1 MARKSDVPSPYYG
14 EPSKFDPT
22 FRGPISNRS
31 CTDVFCC
38 VIFIIV
44 ILGYIALGTVAWL
57 HGDPRKVIYPTD
69 SYGQFCGQKGTPNAK
84 KSILFYFNILK
95 CANPAV
101 LINLQCPTTQ
111 MCVSKCPDRFAT
123 YTDMQLQYQI
133 TAAPWEYYR
142 LFFTKTP
149 THACGCVYTCM
160 RAHTV
165 HTHTHTHKHF
175 CNYGSFITAIVSC
188 SGITGLVDAKEVGMK
203 IVEDYAASW
212 NWILIGLVIALVVS
226 LIFIL
231 LLRFTAGLLLWFTII
246 AVILVIAYGIWH
258 CYLEFSLLRQQPG
271 ADVTIV
277 DIGFQTDVTVYLHLS
292 QTWLIFLIALCT
304 IEASILIIL
313 IFLRKRVWIA
323 IALLREGSKAV
334 SYIMSTLFYPIITF
348 LLLAICISYFSVTSV
363 FLASSGDAIY
373 KVMAAEPN
381 CMYANTTCDPETFN
395 KTNVSKTCPGAQC
408 TFAFYGGE
416 TPYHRYLFILQLS
429 NLLIFLWLVNFII
442 ALGQCTLA
450 GAFASY
456 YWARRKP
463 QDIPTCPLF
472 SSFSRAIRYHTGS
485 LAFGALIL
493 ALVQMA
499 RVILEYLDSKLKG
512 ASNVAARFLL
522 CCLKCCFWCLE
533 RFIKFM
539 NRNAYIM
546 IAIYG
551 KCFCTSARDAFC
563 LLMRNVVRVAVLD
576 RVTDFLLFLGKVL
589 IAGSVGVIAFF
600 FFTHKI
606 PIVQEDV
613 PTLHYYWV
621 PLLTVIFG
629 SYLIAH
635 GFFSVYAMCVDTL
648 FLCFCEDL
656 ERNDGSPEK
665 PFLMSAELHSILRKT
680 EMRPLTVTFSTQK
693 LRKSSELT
701 LTDFERLIRTLT
713 LTMTC
718 VIIRITVRPRET
730 NNETNSVAI
739 RLCYCLTSR
748 LGTDRQELSWN
759 KFRWSDFTVTCAD
772 TEINV

>member
-1 MARKSDVPSPYYG
+1 
-14 EPSKFDPT
+14 
-22 FRGPISNRS
+22 GPICNRS
-31 CTDVFCC
+31 CTDLFCC
-38 VIFIIV
+38 VIFVIV

-57 HGDPRKVIYPTD
+57 QGDPRKVIYPTD

-84 KSILFYFNILK
+84 KSTLFYFNILK

-111 MCVSKCPDRFAT
+111 VFITYWSNDIREKITEILLGCELSIECNILIFAFYFQPIAQVLRDEDCPSMIVPSRPCKYRGGGGGGGGGGEMAT
-123 YTDMQLQYQI
+123 G
-133 TAAPWEYYR
+133 R
-142 LFFTKTP
+142 LFVTELRDAAKECT
-149 THACGCVYTCM
+149 VYYIS
-160 RAHTV
+160 R
-165 HTHTHTHKHF
+165 
-175 CNYGSFITAIVSC
+175 
-188 SGITGLVDAKEVGMK
+188 GLVM
-203 IVEDYAASW
+203 
-212 NWILIGLVIALVVS
+212 ALVVS

-277 DIGFQTDVTVYLHLS
+277 DIGFQTDVMVYLQLS
-292 QTWLIFLIALCT
+292 QTWLIFLIALGT

-313 IFLRKRVWIA
+313 IFLRRRVRVA

-348 LLLAICISYFSVTSV
+348 LLLAVCSSYFAVTSV
-363 FLASSGDAIY
+363 YLTLTGVVFLHSR
-373 KVMAAEPN
+373 
-381 CMYANTTCDPETFN
+381 TCNPE
-395 KTNVSKTCPGAQC
+395 TNVSKACPGAQC

-429 NLLIFLWLVNFII
+429 NLLIFLWLVNFTI

-463 QDIPTCPLF
+463 QDIPPCPLF

-493 ALVQMA
+493 AVVQMA
-499 RVILEYLDSKLKG
+499 RIILEYLDSKLKG
-512 ASNVAARFLL
+512 ANNVAARFVL

-533 RFIKFM
+533 RFVKFM

-551 KCFCTSARDAFC
+551 KGFCMSARDAFC

-600 FFTHKI
+600 FFTHKM
-606 PIVQEDV
+606 PIFQEEV

-621 PLLTVIFG
+621 PLLVRGPNRKGIAVG
-629 SYLIAH
+629 ISYIQLGIDGVLSCLLI
-635 GFFSVYAMCVDTL
+635 G
-648 FLCFCEDL
+648 
-656 ERNDGSPEK
+656 R
-665 PFLMSAELHSILRKT
+665 R
-680 EMRPLTVTFSTQK
+680 
-693 LRKSSELT
+693 
-701 LTDFERLIRTLT
+701 
-713 LTMTC
+713 
-718 VIIRITVRPRET
+718 
-730 NNETNSVAI
+730 
-739 RLCYCLTSR
+739 
-748 LGTDRQELSWN
+748 
-759 KFRWSDFTVTCAD
+759 
-772 TEINV
+772 

>member
-1 MARKSDVPSPYYG
+1 MLKASRILTFSSFSLHLNGRISIAYSSHPLPLPPSQNPF
-14 EPSKFDPT
+14 EKV
-22 FRGPISNRS
+22 RGRDLF
-31 CTDVFCC
+31 CTDLFCC
-38 VIFIIV
+38 VIFVIV

-57 HGDPRKVIYPTD
+57 QGDPRKVIYPTD

-84 KSILFYFNILK
+84 KSTLFYFNILK

-111 MCVSKCPDRFAT
+111 MCVSKCPDKFST
-123 YTDMQLQYQI
+123 YTDVQLQYQI
-133 TAAPWEYYR
+133 TAAPWDYYR
-142 LFFTKTP
+142 QFCKPGFNNPTKP
-149 THACGCVYTCM
+149 VAQVLRDEDCPSMIVPSRPFLQRC
-160 RAHTV
+160 
-165 HTHTHTHKHF
+165 F
-175 CNYGSFITAIVSC
+175 PDFITLNGTLTVAKRTHFKDALDTARSVTELRDAAN
-188 SGITGLVDAKEVGMK
+188 GITGLVDAKEVGMK

-277 DIGFQTDVTVYLHLS
+277 DIGFQTDVMVYLQLS
-292 QTWLIFLIALCT
+292 QTWFIFSLGT

-313 IFLRKRVWIA
+313 IFLRRRVRVA

-348 LLLAICISYFSVTSV
+348 LLLAVCSSYFAVTSV

-381 CMYANTTCDPETFN
+381 CMYANKTCNPETFN
-395 KTNVSKTCPGAQC
+395 KTNVSKECPGAQC

-429 NLLIFLWLVNFII
+429 NLLIFLWLVNFTI

-463 QDIPTCPLF
+463 QDIPPCPLF
-472 SSFSRAIRYHTGS
+472 SSFRFGRYHTGS

-493 ALVQMA
+493 AVVQMA
-499 RVILEYLDSKLKG
+499 RIILEYLDSKLKG
-512 ASNVAARFLL
+512 SNNVAARFVL

-533 RFIKFM
+533 RFVKFM

-551 KCFCTSARDAFC
+551 KGFCMSARDAFC

-600 FFTHKI
+600 FFTHKM
-606 PIVQEDV
+606 PIFQEEV

-656 ERNDGSPEK
+656 ERNDGSSEK
-665 PFLMSAELHSILRKT
+665 PFLMSAGLHSILRKT
-680 EMRPLTVTFSTQK
+680 
-693 LRKSSELT
+693 
-701 LTDFERLIRTLT
+701 DHH
-713 LTMTC
+713 
-718 VIIRITVRPRET
+718 
-730 NNETNSVAI
+730 
-739 RLCYCLTSR
+739 
-748 LGTDRQELSWN
+748 
-759 KFRWSDFTVTCAD
+759 
-772 TEINV
+772 

>member
-14 EPSKFDPT
+14 EPRKFDPT

-142 LFFTKTP
+142 QFCKPGFNNPTKVFLQRCFP
-149 THACGCVYTCM
+149 D
-160 RAHTV
+160 
-165 HTHTHTHKHF
+165 
-175 CNYGSFITAIVSC
+175 FITLNGTLTVAKR
-188 SGITGLVDAKEVGMK
+188 THFKDALDKARLVDAKEVGMK

-231 LLRFTAGLLLWFTII
+231 LLRFTAGFLLWFTII

-313 IFLRKRVWIA
+313 IFLRKRVRIA

-334 SYIMSTLFYPIITF
+334 SYIMSTLFYPITTF

-381 CMYANTTCDPETFN
+381 CMYANKTCDPE
-395 KTNVSKTCPGAQC
+395 TNVSKTCPGAQC

-499 RVILEYLDSKLKG
+499 RIILEYLDSKLKG
-512 ASNVAARFLL
+512 ANNVVARFLL

-551 KCFCTSARDAFC
+551 KCFCTSARDSFC

-621 PLLTVIFG
+621 PLLVRYNNRKGIEMG
-629 SYLIAH
+629 ISYIQLCIDGVLLCLLI
-635 GFFSVYAMCVDTL
+635 G
-648 FLCFCEDL
+648 EDL

-680 EMRPLTVTFSTQK
+680 EHH
-693 LRKSSELT
+693 
-701 LTDFERLIRTLT
+701 
-713 LTMTC
+713 
-718 VIIRITVRPRET
+718 
-730 NNETNSVAI
+730 
-739 RLCYCLTSR
+739 
-748 LGTDRQELSWN
+748 
-759 KFRWSDFTVTCAD
+759 
-772 TEINV
+772 

>member
-1 MARKSDVPSPYYG
+1 TPSFFSP
-14 EPSKFDPT
+14 
-22 FRGPISNRS
+22 
-31 CTDVFCC
+31 
-38 VIFIIV
+38 
-44 ILGYIALGTVAWL
+44 AWL
-57 HGDPRKVIYPTD
+57 QGDPRKVIYPTD

-84 KSILFYFNILK
+84 KSTLFYFNILK

-111 MCVSKCPDRFAT
+111 MCVSKCPDKFST
-123 YTDMQLQYQI
+123 YTDVQLQYQI
-133 TAAPWEYYR
+133 TAAPWDYYR
-142 LFFTKTP
+142 QFCKPGFNNPTKD
-149 THACGCVYTCM
+149 
-160 RAHTV
+160 TV
-165 HTHTHTHKHF
+165 RMLLRDEDCPSMIVPSRPF
-175 CNYGSFITAIVSC
+175 LQRCFPDFITQNGTLTVAKRTHFKDALDTARSVTELRDAAN
-188 SGITGLVDAKEVGMK
+188 GITGLVDAKEVGMK

-212 NWILIGLVIALVVS
+212 NWILIGLVMALVVS

-277 DIGFQTDVTVYLHLS
+277 DIGFQTDVMVYLQLS
-292 QTWLIFLIALCT
+292 QTWLIFLIALGT

-313 IFLRKRVWIA
+313 IFLRRRVRVA

-348 LLLAICISYFSVTSV
+348 LLLAVCSSYFAVTSV

-381 CMYANTTCDPETFN
+381 CMYANKTCNPETFN
-395 KTNVSKTCPGAQC
+395 KTNVSKACPGAQC

-429 NLLIFLWLVNFII
+429 NLLIFLWLVNFTI

-463 QDIPTCPLF
+463 QDIPPCPLF

-493 ALVQMA
+493 AVVQMA
-499 RVILEYLDSKLKG
+499 RIILEYLDSKLKG
-512 ASNVAARFLL
+512 ANNVAARFVL

-533 RFIKFM
+533 RFVKFM

-546 IAIYG
+546 VKFILSLTEISQRYKYLMKRICG
-551 KCFCTSARDAFC
+551 YLQCC
-563 LLMRNVVRVAVLD
+563 LCV
-576 RVTDFLLFLGKVL
+576 
-589 IAGSVGVIAFF
+589 SGVIAFF
-600 FFTHKI
+600 FFTHKM
-606 PIVQEDV
+606 PIFQEEV

-656 ERNDGSPEK
+656 ERNDGSSEK
-665 PFLMSAELHSILRKT
+665 PFLMSAGLHSILRKT
-680 EMRPLTVTFSTQK
+680 
-693 LRKSSELT
+693 
-701 LTDFERLIRTLT
+701 DHH
-713 LTMTC
+713 
-718 VIIRITVRPRET
+718 
-730 NNETNSVAI
+730 
-739 RLCYCLTSR
+739 
-748 LGTDRQELSWN
+748 
-759 KFRWSDFTVTCAD
+759 
-772 TEINV
+772 

>member
-1 MARKSDVPSPYYG
+1 MPSNLYTLDNSIVQSEMARKSDVPSPYYG

-142 LFFTKTP
+142 LFCKPGFNNPTKTP

-160 RAHTV
+160 QAHTV
-165 HTHTHTHKHF
+165 HTHTYSTHTHTHTHKHF
-175 CNYGSFITAIVSC
+175 CNYGSFIMAIVSC

-313 IFLRKRVWIA
+313 IFLRRRVWIA

-381 CMYANTTCDPETFN
+381 CMYANKTCDPETFN

-680 EMRPLTVTFSTQK
+680 EHH
-693 LRKSSELT
+693 
-701 LTDFERLIRTLT
+701 
-713 LTMTC
+713 
-718 VIIRITVRPRET
+718 
-730 NNETNSVAI
+730 
-739 RLCYCLTSR
+739 
-748 LGTDRQELSWN
+748 
-759 KFRWSDFTVTCAD
+759 
-772 TEINV
+772 

>member
-1 MARKSDVPSPYYG
+1 M
-14 EPSKFDPT
+14 
-22 FRGPISNRS
+22 RS
-31 CTDVFCC
+31 VIAFFIVEQQLKTHNDLVFKTLPEEQKNMLRFSHTKCVTLCC
-38 VIFIIV
+38 CMC
-44 ILGYIALGTVAWL
+44 LIAMLYLAWL
-57 HGDPRKVIYPTD
+57 QGDPRKVIYPTD

-84 KSILFYFNILK
+84 KSTLFYFNILK

-111 MCVSKCPDRFAT
+111 MCVSKCPDKFST
-123 YTDMQLQYQI
+123 YTDVQLQYQI
-133 TAAPWEYYR
+133 TAAPWDYYR
-142 LFFTKTP
+142 QFCKPGFNNPTK
-149 THACGCVYTCM
+149 ACTMYVSFLQRC
-160 RAHTV
+160 
-165 HTHTHTHKHF
+165 F
-175 CNYGSFITAIVSC
+175 PDFITLNGTLTVAKRTHFKDALDKARSV
-188 SGITGLVDAKEVGMK
+188 TELRDAAKECTVYS
-203 IVEDYAASW
+203 ISR
-212 NWILIGLVIALVVS
+212 GLVIALVVS

-277 DIGFQTDVTVYLHLS
+277 DIGFQTDVMVYLQLS
-292 QTWLIFLIALCT
+292 QTWLIFS
-304 IEASILIIL
+304 SILIIL
-313 IFLRKRVWIA
+313 IFLRRRVRVA

-348 LLLAICISYFSVTSV
+348 LLLAICSSYFAVTSV

-381 CMYANTTCDPETFN
+381 CMYANKTCNPETFN
-395 KTNVSKTCPGAQC
+395 KTNVSKACPGAQC
-408 TFAFYGGE
+408 MFAFYGGE

-429 NLLIFLWLVNFII
+429 NLLIFLWLVNFTI

-463 QDIPTCPLF
+463 QDIPPCPLF

-493 ALVQMA
+493 AMVQMA
-499 RVILEYLDSKLKG
+499 RIILEYLDSKLKG
-512 ASNVAARFLL
+512 ANNVAARFVF

-533 RFIKFM
+533 RFVKFM

-551 KCFCTSARDAFC
+551 KGFCMSARDAFC

-600 FFTHKI
+600 FLTHKI
-606 PIVQEDV
+606 PIFQEEV

-648 FLCFCEDL
+648 FLCFC
-656 ERNDGSPEK
+656 K
-665 PFLMSAELHSILRKT
+665 
-680 EMRPLTVTFSTQK
+680 
-693 LRKSSELT
+693 
-701 LTDFERLIRTLT
+701 
-713 LTMTC
+713 
-718 VIIRITVRPRET
+718 
-730 NNETNSVAI
+730 I
-739 RLCYCLTSR
+739 RL
-748 LGTDRQELSWN
+748 LSSWALASLIGYSVDPN
-759 KFRWSDFTVTCAD
+759 INPLAAFTTV
-772 TEINV
+772 

>member
-1 MARKSDVPSPYYG
+1 NDAENKLSICWSFILVMENRD
-14 EPSKFDPT
+14 T
-22 FRGPISNRS
+22 RG
-31 CTDVFCC
+31 
-38 VIFIIV
+38 
-44 ILGYIALGTVAWL
+44 
-57 HGDPRKVIYPTD
+57 KVIYPTD

-133 TAAPWEYYR
+133 TAAPWEYYSY
-142 LFFTKTP
+142 KD
-149 THACGCVYTCM
+149 THTCMWICVYMHAGTYS
-160 RAHTV
+160 
-165 HTHTHTHKHF
+165 THTHKHF
-175 CNYGSFITAIVSC
+175 CNYGSFIMGIVSC

-313 IFLRKRVWIA
+313 IFLRKRVRIA

-381 CMYANTTCDPETFN
+381 CMYANKTCDPE
-395 KTNVSKTCPGAQC
+395 TNVSKTCPGAQC

-499 RVILEYLDSKLKG
+499 RIILEYLDSKLKG

-621 PLLTVIFG
+621 PLLTVICG

-680 EMRPLTVTFSTQK
+680 EHH
-693 LRKSSELT
+693 
-701 LTDFERLIRTLT
+701 
-713 LTMTC
+713 
-718 VIIRITVRPRET
+718 
-730 NNETNSVAI
+730 
-739 RLCYCLTSR
+739 
-748 LGTDRQELSWN
+748 
-759 KFRWSDFTVTCAD
+759 
-772 TEINV
+772 